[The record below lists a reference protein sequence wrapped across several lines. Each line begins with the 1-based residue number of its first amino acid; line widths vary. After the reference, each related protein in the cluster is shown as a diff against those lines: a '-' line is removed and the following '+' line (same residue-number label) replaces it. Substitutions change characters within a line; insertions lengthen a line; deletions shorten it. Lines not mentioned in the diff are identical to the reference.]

1 VKTAQAFRPHVLDM
15 FEPQDHP
22 DDIPYPGGPPTPPY
36 DIAGWTLAYQMGID
50 FDRILDSFDGPFE
63 KLNGFA
69 PVPAVAAP
77 VSAPWYALRRTND
90 GFAAVNRLLAKG
102 EQVSTAVR
110 DVSIGQGT
118 AGPGMFFVRGT
129 PTARQIIADLAATRG
144 VGFVPLNAPVNAN
157 DLAPLHQPRIAVWN
171 QYGGSI
177 DTGWLQFIFEQ
188 FEFPYELVYPSTID
202 AGNLNAKY
210 DVLIIPDEAGDTST
224 AFRSRQPDLSTIP
237 AEYQARLGK
246 LTSAKSL
253 PQLKTFVQ
261 NGGTLITVGRG
272 ANFAYELGLP
282 INNAIVDSAG
292 KPLPRSKFYIPG
304 SVLGAALDTT
314 SAIAWG
320 MKSRVDL
327 FFDSSPAFRLTPE
340 ADSRGIKRVAW
351 FDSGAPL
358 RSGWAWGQKALEGS
372 SAIVTAPL
380 GKGSVILYG
389 PEVYFRSQSHG
400 SFPLLFNGIYY
411 GQEQQH

>member
-1 VKTAQAFRPHVLDM
+1 VNTLVKNGITIHRATRAFSVGGRQYPAGSYVVKTAQAFRPHVLDM

-50 FDRILDSFDGPFE
+50 FDRILDPFDGPFE

-102 EQVSTAVR
+102 EQVYTAVR

-188 FEFPYELVYPSTID
+188 FEFPYELV
-202 AGNLNAKY
+202 
-210 DVLIIPDEAGDTST
+210 
-224 AFRSRQPDLSTIP
+224 
-237 AEYQARLGK
+237 
-246 LTSAKSL
+246 
-253 PQLKTFVQ
+253 
-261 NGGTLITVGRG
+261 
-272 ANFAYELGLP
+272 
-282 INNAIVDSAG
+282 
-292 KPLPRSKFYIPG
+292 
-304 SVLGAALDTT
+304 
-314 SAIAWG
+314 
-320 MKSRVDL
+320 
-327 FFDSSPAFRLTPE
+327 
-340 ADSRGIKRVAW
+340 
-351 FDSGAPL
+351 
-358 RSGWAWGQKALEGS
+358 
-372 SAIVTAPL
+372 
-380 GKGSVILYG
+380 
-389 PEVYFRSQSHG
+389 
-400 SFPLLFNGIYY
+400 
-411 GQEQQH
+411 